1 MSTTPEVCTTPDVV
15 RPVAD
20 VYWRPGCPYC
30 SASGAARV
38 NHARPLTPTE
48 GEFPLT
54 RSPTAPRMGPAIG
67 TAGAVL
73 AADAVSKAWAMQQ
86 VSSESAA
93 STAIVQLR
101 HVANSGASFG
111 LGAQHPLVVVV
122 VAAIATVS
130 VGWWLTKVDSAGERL
145 AVAVVLGGAL
155 GNLIDRLANGAVTD
169 WVGISWYPATFNLAD
184 VAIRGGVVVALVV
197 RQVHHL
203 RTRPAGAAL
212 T

>member
-1 MSTTPEVCTTPDVV
+1 MN
-15 RPVAD
+15 
-20 VYWRPGCPYC
+20 
-30 SASGAARV
+30 ASGAGRGR
-38 NHARPLTPTE
+38 HAQPPTPTQ

-54 RSPTAPRMGPAIG
+54 RSPTAPKVWPAIG
-67 TAGAVL
+67 AAGAVL
-73 AADAVSKAWAMQQ
+73 AADVVSKAWATRQ

-93 STAIVQLR
+93 SAAIVQLR

-122 VAAIATVS
+122 VAAVATLAVL
-130 VGWWLTKVDSAGERL
+130 WWLTKADSAGERL

-184 VAIRGGVVVALVV
+184 VAIRGGVVVALVA
-197 RQVHHL
+197 RQVHHR

>member
-1 MSTTPEVCTTPDVV
+1 MVGHPTPSPVKALDAPQGMNDARPPGQADPAPPRTP
-15 RPVAD
+15 RTP
-20 VYWRPGCPYC
+20 
-30 SASGAARV
+30 AARTV
-38 NHARPLTPTE
+38 W
-48 GEFPLT
+48 
-54 RSPTAPRMGPAIG
+54 PAIAV
-67 TAGAVL
+67 AGAIL
-73 AADAVSKAWAMQQ
+73 AADLVSKAWALRQ

-93 STAIVQLR
+93 SVAIVQLR

-111 LGAQHPLVVVV
+111 LGAQHPLVVLV
-122 VAAIATVS
+122 VAAVATLAL
-130 VGWWLTKVDSAGERL
+130 GWWLTKAESAGERL

-197 RQVHHL
+197 RQVQH
-203 RTRPAGAAL
+203 RRRRPAGATL

>member
-1 MSTTPEVCTTPDVV
+1 MGSVVGHPTP
-15 RPVAD
+15 
-20 VYWRPGCPYC
+20 
-30 SASGAARV
+30 SQMNASGAARGR
-38 NHARPLTPTE
+38 HARPPTLTQ
-48 GEFPLT
+48 GESRLT
-54 RSPTAPRMGPAIG
+54 RSPTAPTVWPAIG

-73 AADAVSKAWAMQQ
+73 AADVASKAWAKQQ
-86 VSSESAA
+86 PSSESAA
-93 STAIVQLR
+93 SAAIVQLR

-111 LGAQHPLVVVV
+111 LGAQHPLVVAV
-122 VAAIATVS
+122 VAAVATLAVFWWQTKAVS
-130 VGWWLTKVDSAGERL
+130 VGERL

-197 RQVHHL
+197 RQVHHR
-203 RTRPAGAAL
+203 RTRPPGAAL